1 MFSVFCTNDTEL
13 FYTLFQLEIC
23 AAARYDKATKK
34 QYRRNGKTSG
44 HSNINWAKGTVII
57 KIFRLYRTIYKVT
70 DSQNECFGS
79 NSRDRV
85 QY

>member
-1 MFSVFCTNDTEL
+1 MFCTIDTEL
-13 FYTLFQLEIC
+13 FYALFHLAFFVHQ
-23 AAARYDKATKK
+23 RYDVVTKK
-34 QYRRNGKTSG
+34 QYRRKGKTSG